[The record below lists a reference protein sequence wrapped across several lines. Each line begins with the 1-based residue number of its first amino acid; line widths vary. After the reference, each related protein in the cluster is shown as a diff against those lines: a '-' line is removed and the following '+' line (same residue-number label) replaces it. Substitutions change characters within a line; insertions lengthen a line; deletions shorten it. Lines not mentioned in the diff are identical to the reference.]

1 MQLRHKSN
9 NNKRSDTSKSNSK
22 SNKNN
27 ATPEAD
33 AKWTANCR
41 KRTIKKRHTSA
52 DVAAAKMLDWNRK
65 H

>member
-1 MQLRHKSN
+1 MQLWHKSN
-9 NNKRSDTSKSNSK
+9 NNKQSDTSKSNSK

-33 AKWTANCR
+33 AKRTANCR
-41 KRTIKKRHTSA
+41 KRTIKNTSA
-52 DVAAAKMLDWNRK
+52 DVAAAKMLEWNRK